1 MAKVEED
8 NFSIRQILDLFWR
21 LRLWIVLS
29 VVAALVAAFFVVRIS
44 PTKYRMETWVMLN
57 TNAESATNG
66 LVLPDLYGV
75 NAVNK
80 RIDNEI
86 FILRSPSMMSKVI
99 NELGLNYRYF
109 QYGSPIGNR
118 ISLLERRF
126 DIKSFE
132 YYKVS
137 PFSLEILH
145 NELLPESER
154 ISSVS
159 LSFRHKTD
167 STFLIQN
174 LVVSGRE
181 VDVEQKEFHYGRPIH
196 VLNEDI
202 KVNLVFGNQMKL
214 GVRYLCSW
222 TKPEILAQSF
232 VNNLSVDIQGQ
243 KVKYTD
249 VVIVSYTDPLRSRA
263 SDVLNSLVEI
273 SNREARDY
281 SNIVSRNTIDF
292 IDERMKSISQE
303 LGNAEANFKDYQAAN
318 SVYNFDSQS
327 QYAISSDQR
336 YREQLNEVKFQIEVI
351 QMVSDNISGQ
361 KAGKYE
367 VIPANVGV
375 ADEGLNVIIN
385 NYNDL
390 VTERARMVANS
401 SESNPR
407 VLSMDTQ
414 LDAQKRSIEASVANL
429 QRIYTLRLNEI
440 TKNLST
446 NASEI
451 SKLPVQQVDIQ
462 QLGRRLDIIEPL
474 YVMLQTRREEA
485 EITMYSHADTFRVLE
500 SAFGGSAPI
509 SPNRTKIYLLA
520 FILSLL
526 VAPAYV
532 LLREQLR
539 SKVETKE
546 DISDRMDTPIIVSL
560 VRNTGSSKKLVPMD
574 SRSAF
579 AESLRMLC
587 SNMRYLPD
595 TKVIQVTSSVPGEGK
610 SFVSSNFALM
620 LSSMGKKVLL
630 IGFDIRKPAL
640 HKFFGNVAVS
650 NEKCLSSYL
659 TGNVS
664 DLSTLP
670 HKSGLNDNLDII
682 FAGRPVPNPV
692 ELLSRVDLSKFINY
706 FRNSYDYIIIDSAPY
721 LPIPDPSIINDVV
734 DTTFYVVRVNYTEL
748 KVLDS
753 IKELTSGDKA
763 TMKNANIII
772 NDMDFTLSKYRYGY
786 GYGYGYYYGHG
797 YGYGYGY
804 GEEGHKRHHKS
815 DMKKLN
821 GGG

>member
-1 MAKVEED
+1 M
-8 NFSIRQILDLFWR
+8 
-21 LRLWIVLS
+21 WIALS
-29 VVAALVAAFFVVRIS
+29 VVVALVVAFFVVRIS
-44 PTKYRMETWVMLN
+44 PTKYKMETWVMLN
-57 TNAESATNG
+57 TNAESSVNG
-66 LVLPDLYGV
+66 LVLQDLYGV
-75 NAVNK
+75 STGNK

-86 FILRSPSMMSKVI
+86 FILKSPSMMSKVI
-99 NELGLNYRYF
+99 DEHGLNYRYF
-109 QYGSPIGNR
+109 QYGSPVGNR

-126 DIKSFE
+126 DIKPFE

-145 NELLPESER
+145 NEMLPESER
-154 ISSVS
+154 IGSVS

-167 STFLIQN
+167 STFLIQD
-174 LVVSGRE
+174 LVVSGHE
-181 VDVEQKEFHYGRPIH
+181 VAVKQKEFHYGKPIH

-202 KVNLVFGNQMKL
+202 KVNLVFGNQMKT
-214 GVRYLCSW
+214 GIRYYCSW
-222 TKPEILAQSF
+222 EKPESLAQSF
-232 VNNLSVDIQGQ
+232 VKNLSVDIQGQ

-263 SDVLNSLVEI
+263 RDVLNSLVEI
-273 SNREARDY
+273 SNREARYY
-281 SNIVSRNTIDF
+281 SNIVNRNTIDF

-303 LGNAEANFKDYQAAN
+303 LGNAEANFKDYQSAN

-385 NYNDL
+385 NYNNL
-390 VTERARMVANS
+390 VTERERMVANS

-407 VLSMDTQ
+407 VMSMNTQ

-440 TKNLST
+440 TKNIST
-446 NASEI
+446 NAYEI

-474 YVMLQTRREEA
+474 YVMLQTKREEA

-500 SAFGGSAPI
+500 SAFGGSTPI
-509 SPNRTKIYLLA
+509 SPNKTKIYLLA
-520 FILSLL
+520 FILGLL

-532 LLREQLR
+532 WSREQLR

-546 DISDRMDTPIIVSL
+546 DISDRMDTPIIASL
-560 VRNTGSSKKLVPMD
+560 VRNTGSSRKLVPME
-574 SRSAF
+574 SRSAC

-587 SNMRYLPD
+587 ANMRYLPD

-630 IGFDIRKPAL
+630 IGFDIRKPTL
-640 HKFFGNVAVS
+640 HKFFGNVAVPS
-650 NEKCLSSYL
+650 GKCLSSYL
-659 TGNVS
+659 TGRVT

-670 HKSGLNDNLDII
+670 QKSGVNDNLDII
-682 FAGRPVPNPV
+682 FAGNPVPNPV

-706 FRNSYDYIIIDSAPY
+706 FRNSYDYVIIDSAPY
-721 LPIPDPSIINDVV
+721 LPVPDSSIINDFV
-734 DTTFYVVRVNYTEL
+734 DTTFYVVRMNYSEL

-753 IKELTSGDKA
+753 VKELTSGDKS
-763 TMKNANIII
+763 TIKNVNIIL

-786 GYGYGYYYGHG
+786 GYGYYSGYGYGYGHR

-804 GEEGHKRHHKS
+804 GEEDHKHHHGI
-815 DMKKLN
+815 DMKELN
-821 GGG
+821 GGSKI